1 MFGFAQ
7 DWLKAEPSSPGI
19 VFPCGKRSSWT
30 VRPQFSFLSVMFS
43 LNRKQP
49 EQTEIGFARFSGI
62 RGIGKETNIYWV
74 QQIYRR
80 DSGRCLII
88 C

>member
-7 DWLKAEPSSPGI
+7 DWLKAEPSSLALFSLVGSAHHGQ
-19 VFPCGKRSSWT
+19 CDLE
-30 VRPQFSFLSVMFS
+30 FSFLSVMFS

-62 RGIGKETNIYWV
+62 RGVERKRIFIGYNKFTEETV
-74 QQIYRR
+74 E
-80 DSGRCLII
+80 DV
-88 C
+88 